1 MTTAQSNL
9 AQIAR
14 CFHALSDETRVRV
27 LEMLSRGE
35 RCVCELQE
43 SVDAAQSRLSFHLKV
58 LREAGLVNDRRQGRW
73 NYYSLRPE
81 VLDEM
86 AAYLQAQ
93 KPDASAS
100 SSCACGSSAPGADC
114 CG

>member
-1 MTTAQSNL
+1 MATIQSDTTQV
-9 AQIAR
+9 AR
-14 CFHALSDETRVRV
+14 LFHALSDETRVRV

-35 RCVCELQE
+35 RCVCELQDT
-43 SVDAAQSRLSFHLKV
+43 VGAAQSRLSFHLKV
-58 LREAGLVNDRRQGRW
+58 LREAGLVNDRKQGRW
-73 NYYSLRPE
+73 NYYSIRPE

-93 KPDASAS
+93 KPGDDASS
-100 SSCACGSSAPGADC
+100 GCFCGDAVPGAC